1 MSETI
6 TGYKA
11 FKPDFKCRDYQYE
24 VGKTFEHEGEIRLYQ
39 EGFHFCHNDPI
50 VVFQYYPLV
59 WATGEST
66 RLAKVSALK
75 KDTIINSGDD
85 TCVTSKISIDE
96 EITIN
101 TLVKAQ
107 IEKDYK
113 SKNKNSTFQVAS
125 ETFECLTTL
134 EHSTRISS
142 KVSRTY
148 ISIHHGYSTALIS
161 GYESYIMSCGAKN
174 GLFATSE
181 RARVSSSG
189 LYAKIFSSGEQASVS
204 ASNEQAD
211 ILVTGEQASV
221 SVSGGQSELC
231 ATGEQASVSAS
242 GSFTRLRA
250 TGRNASVS
258 ASGRGAN
265 LWVIGDDA
273 SVASSGY
280 DASLNV
286 AGKRACVA
294 VAGHE
299 SWVDYKGEDGIISIT
314 GAKAKFRGSKGTLV
328 SAVVYNKKNKPV
340 DIITGRIGKNGLK
353 PDTFY
358 TVKNGEFIEVGA

>member
-1 MSETI
+1 MSNVNKNKII

-11 FKPDFKCRDYQYE
+11 FDPHFKCKGYQYE

-75 KDTIINSGDD
+75 KDAIIDIGDD

-161 GYESYIMSCGAKN
+161 GYESYIMSCGANN

-181 RARVSSSG
+181 RARVSSSD
-189 LYAKIFSSGEQASVS
+189 
-204 ASNEQAD
+204 EQAD

-221 SVSGGQSELC
+221 SVSGGQSGLC

-242 GSFTRLRA
+242 GSFTCLRA

-280 DASLNV
+280 DASLKV

-358 TVKNGEFIEVGA
+358 TVRDGKFVEI